1 MDNITLPL
9 PSTAKVVVIGLGYV
23 GLPLAMAF
31 TKKFRVLG
39 YDISSQRVDDLKQ
52 GIDVTN
58 EFSASEL
65 ELSDIEFSSNSKE
78 ISNADFYI
86 ITVPTPVNKDLIPDL
101 SMLISA
107 SKLVGQNVTQGNFV
121 IYESTVYPGATEE
134 VCLPVLEKYSGLKLN
149 EDFFLGYSPERI
161 NPSDKIHKLDNII
174 KVVSGSN
181 DYASKIVDALYS
193 SIISAGTY
201 LVNSIKVAEAA
212 KVIEN
217 TQRDLNI
224 ALINEFAKI
233 FSKLDLDTEDVL
245 KAAETK
251 WNFLSFRPGLV
262 GGHCIGVD
270 PYYLTYKSQQVGYNP
285 KVILSGREINDGMAS
300 FISDIF
306 LSKLKKI
313 ATPINQAK
321 VLILGYSF
329 KENCNDMRNTKV
341 HDLALD
347 LKTKLQEVA
356 VFDPVIDTLA
366 ASQVNDIDFIS
377 SPEYKYYDGIIL
389 AVAHNNFKELGADG
403 IRSFCK
409 EGGIIYDLK
418 HLLPADKVDLRL

>member
-1 MDNITLPL
+1 MDRIALPL
-9 PSTAKVVVIGLGYV
+9 PSSAKIVVMGLGYV

-31 TKKFRVLG
+31 SKKFKVLG
-39 YDISSQRVDDLKQ
+39 FDISTQRVDDLKQ

-65 ELSDIEFSSNSKE
+65 ELSDIEFSSNSKD
-78 ISNADFYI
+78 IFDADFYI
-86 ITVPTPVNKDLIPDL
+86 ISVPTPVNQDLEPDM

-107 SKLVGQNVTQGNFV
+107 SKLVGQNAKEGSFV

-149 EDFFLGYSPERI
+149 ESFFLGYSPERI

-181 DYASKIVDALYS
+181 EYASKIIDALYS

-201 LVNSIKVAEAA
+201 LVKSIKVAEAA

-224 ALINEFAKI
+224 ALINEFAQI
-233 FSKLDLDTEDVL
+233 FTKLDIDTEDVL

-285 KVILSGREINDGMAS
+285 RVILSGREINDGMAS

-306 LSKLKKI
+306 LSKLKQI
-313 ATPINQAK
+313 SIPLNQAK
-321 VLILGYSF
+321 ILILGYSF

-341 HDLALD
+341 YDLVLD
-347 LKTKLQEVA
+347 LKTKVQEVA
-356 VFDPVIDTLA
+356 VFDPVIDALA
-366 ASQVNDIDFIS
+366 ASQVNDIDFIG

-389 AVAHNNFKELGADG
+389 AVAHNNFKELGVDR

-409 EGGIIYDLK
+409 DGGIIYDLK
-418 HLLPADKVDLRL
+418 HLLPANKVDLRL

>member
-1 MDNITLPL
+1 MDRIALPL
-9 PSTAKVVVIGLGYV
+9 PSSAKIVVMGLGYV

-31 TKKFRVLG
+31 SKKFKVLG
-39 YDISSQRVDDLKQ
+39 FDISTQRVDDLKQ

-65 ELSDIEFSSNSKE
+65 ELSDIEFSSNSKD
-78 ISNADFYI
+78 IFDADFYI
-86 ITVPTPVNKDLIPDL
+86 ISVPTPVNQDLEPDM

-107 SKLVGQNVTQGNFV
+107 SKLVGQNAKEGSFV

-149 EDFFLGYSPERI
+149 ESFFLGYSPERI

-181 DYASKIVDALYS
+181 EYASKIIDALYS

-201 LVNSIKVAEAA
+201 LVKSIKVAEAA

-224 ALINEFAKI
+224 ALINEFAQI
-233 FSKLDLDTEDVL
+233 FTKLDIDTEDVL

-285 KVILSGREINDGMAS
+285 RVILSGREINDGMAS

-306 LSKLKKI
+306 LSKLKQI
-313 ATPINQAK
+313 SIPLNQAK
-321 VLILGYSF
+321 ILILGYSF

-341 HDLALD
+341 YDLVLD
-347 LKTKLQEVA
+347 LKTKVQEVA

-366 ASQVNDIDFIS
+366 ASQVNDIDFIG

-389 AVAHNNFKELGADG
+389 AVAHNNFKELGVDR

-409 EGGIIYDLK
+409 DGGIIYDLK
-418 HLLPADKVDLRL
+418 HLLPANKVDLRL

>member
-1 MDNITLPL
+1 MDRITLPL

-107 SKLVGQNVTQGNFV
+107 SKLVGQNVKQGNFV

-285 KVILSGREINDGMAS
+285 QVILSGREINDGMAS

-306 LSKLKKI
+306 LSELKKI

-347 LKTKLQEVA
+347 LKTKVQEVA

>member
-1 MDNITLPL
+1 MDRIALPL
-9 PSTAKVVVIGLGYV
+9 PSTAKIVVMGLGYV

-31 TKKFRVLG
+31 SKKFNVLG
-39 YDISSQRVDDLKQ
+39 FDISTQRVDDLKQ

-65 ELSDIEFSSNSKE
+65 ELSDIEFSSNSKD
-78 ISNADFYI
+78 IFDANFYI
-86 ITVPTPVNKDLIPDL
+86 ISVPTPVNKDLEPDM

-107 SKLVGQNVTQGNFV
+107 SKLVGQNAKEGSFV

-134 VCLPVLEKYSGLKLN
+134 VCLPVLEKYSGLQLN
-149 EDFFLGYSPERI
+149 KNFFLGYSPERI
-161 NPSDKIHKLDNII
+161 NPSDKIHKLENII

-181 DYASKIVDALYS
+181 EYASKIIDALYS

-201 LVNSIKVAEAA
+201 LVKSIKVAEAA

-224 ALINEFAKI
+224 ALINEFAQI
-233 FSKLDLDTEDVL
+233 FSKLDIDTEDVL

-285 KVILSGREINDGMAS
+285 QVILSGREINDGMAS

-306 LSKLKKI
+306 LSKLKQTSI
-313 ATPINQAK
+313 PLNQAK
-321 VLILGYSF
+321 ILILGYSF
-329 KENCNDMRNTKV
+329 KENCNDTRNTKV
-341 HDLALD
+341 CDLVLN
-347 LKTKLQEVA
+347 LKTKVQEVS
-356 VFDPVIDTLA
+356 VYDPVIDTLK
-366 ASQVNDIDFIS
+366 ASHDNDIDFIS
-377 SPEYKYYDGIIL
+377 SPGYKYYDGIIL
-389 AVAHNNFKELGADG
+389 AVAHDKFKELGVNS
-403 IRSFCK
+403 IKSFCK
-409 EGGIIYDLK
+409 DGGIIYDLK
-418 HLLPADKVDLRL
+418 YLLPADKVDLRL

>member
-1 MDNITLPL
+1 MDRIALPL
-9 PSTAKVVVIGLGYV
+9 PSSAKIVVMGLGYV

-31 TKKFRVLG
+31 SKKFKVLG
-39 YDISSQRVDDLKQ
+39 FDISTQRVDDLKQ

-65 ELSDIEFSSNSKE
+65 ELSDIEFSSNSKD
-78 ISNADFYI
+78 IFDADFYI
-86 ITVPTPVNKDLIPDL
+86 ISVPTPVNQDLEPDM

-107 SKLVGQNVTQGNFV
+107 SKLVGQNAKGGSFV

-149 EDFFLGYSPERI
+149 ESFFLGYSPERI

-181 DYASKIVDALYS
+181 EYASKIIDALYS

-201 LVNSIKVAEAA
+201 LVKSIKVAEAA

-224 ALINEFAKI
+224 ALINEFAQI
-233 FSKLDLDTEDVL
+233 FTKLDIDTEDVL

-285 KVILSGREINDGMAS
+285 RVILSGREINDGMAS

-306 LSKLKKI
+306 LSKLKQI
-313 ATPINQAK
+313 SIPLNQAK
-321 VLILGYSF
+321 ILILGYSF

-341 HDLALD
+341 YDLVLD
-347 LKTKLQEVA
+347 LKTKVQEVA
-356 VFDPVIDTLA
+356 VFDPVIDALA
-366 ASQVNDIDFIS
+366 ASQVNDIDFIG

-389 AVAHNNFKELGADG
+389 AVAHNNFKELGVDR

-409 EGGIIYDLK
+409 DGGIIYDLK
-418 HLLPADKVDLRL
+418 HLLPANKVDLRL

>member
-1 MDNITLPL
+1 MDRITLPL

-65 ELSDIEFSSNSKE
+65 ELSDI
-78 ISNADFYI
+78 
-86 ITVPTPVNKDLIPDL
+86 
-101 SMLISA
+101 
-107 SKLVGQNVTQGNFV
+107 
-121 IYESTVYPGATEE
+121 
-134 VCLPVLEKYSGLKLN
+134 
-149 EDFFLGYSPERI
+149 
-161 NPSDKIHKLDNII
+161 
-174 KVVSGSN
+174 
-181 DYASKIVDALYS
+181 
-193 SIISAGTY
+193 
-201 LVNSIKVAEAA
+201 
-212 KVIEN
+212 
-217 TQRDLNI
+217 
-224 ALINEFAKI
+224 
-233 FSKLDLDTEDVL
+233 
-245 KAAETK
+245 
-251 WNFLSFRPGLV
+251 
-262 GGHCIGVD
+262 
-270 PYYLTYKSQQVGYNP
+270 
-285 KVILSGREINDGMAS
+285 
-300 FISDIF
+300 F

-313 ATPINQAK
+313 ATPINQAM

-347 LKTKLQEVA
+347 LKTKVQEVA

-389 AVAHNNFKELGADG
+389 AVAHNNFQELGVDN
-403 IRSFCK
+403 IRSFCQD
-409 EGGIIYDLK
+409 GGIIYDLK
-418 HLLPADKVDLRL
+418 HLLPADQVDLRL